1 MASEQVIQT
10 RIKKHFESQGF
21 FVIKLIKTSVN
32 GIPDLLVI
40 KQNRVKFVEVKKPGG
55 VLSELQKY
63 RIRELRKQGIDA
75 IAVDG
80 IDSIIY

>member
-10 RIKKHFESQGF
+10 QIKKHFESQGY

>member
-75 IAVDG
+75 VAMDG

>member
-1 MASEQVIQT
+1 MTEQQIQT
-10 RIKKHFESQGF
+10 RIKKHFESQGY

-32 GIPDLLVI
+32 GIPDLLAI
-40 KQNRVKFVEVKKPGG
+40 KEDRTKFIEVKKPGG

-75 IAVDG
+75 VAMDG